1 MVIELLTF
9 EVDPELRETFVR
21 EDNEIWTV
29 TLAAYEGFLGKEI
42 WISPDEAS
50 LVVVVIRWTSFEAWQ
65 AIPAPVLDETEAR
78 MRQVL
83 GNTYRLA
90 DSRRFQQRKF
100 VQTN

>member
-1 MVIELLTF
+1 MVIEWLTF
-9 EVDPELRETFVR
+9 EVDPDLRETFVK
-21 EDNEIWTV
+21 EDDEIWTG

-50 LVVVVIRWTSFEAWQ
+50 LVVAVIRWASFEAWQ

-78 MRQVL
+78 MRQVM
-83 GNTYRLA
+83 GDTYRLTN
-90 DSRRFQQRKF
+90 SRRFQQRKF